1 MITVYNANNYAQQW
15 FFDKAYAVLK
25 SKGEGWLTEEEI
37 KYGRFLSID
46 NYFAHMGDLVSIEP
60 SFALIPSDEEPFVIN
75 ANDRTISIPSAFVKC
90 AGVVGDDMCEI
101 VTFTVD
107 RYFDYVDLATA
118 NICIQWEAQGKE
130 GISHVNLIDLDSTP
144 GKVRFGWPLT
154 NQITEKPGI
163 VKFAVR
169 FFRKKDDKFVYLLN
183 TLTNSFVIREGLN
196 ITNPKVTEENV
207 YNVFKSF
214 VENSNNPSYDIPA
227 PVYFNDTVGKNLPNQ
242 EKLEME
248 EDTLTLE
255 AQAVVADNGYID
267 YQWYFRQGATL
278 DSIDGAYVQSIGW
291 IEGVQ
296 YYKFENEQFIE
307 IELQD
312 EEEYKEQGILYTFE
326 PYNTISIDPEK
337 ENGRFTV
344 TEVFKE
350 IPTPGKRVGSE
361 HYYKKV
367 DGAYKLVVEEKLPSD
382 IQLYERYTT
391 LTINPAKEVTAEDED
406 PKEITGLYW
415 VTAKNYTG
423 KSNVVVWD
431 QLENKEIVLED
442 LNKTPETKSNYCCI
456 PTPQTLTLKNS
467 EEKFGDVFKSQ
478 TEKLSY
484 ALNSD
489 SGNPD
494 RTFEWL
500 YKANANDDTPYE
512 TIDDVVGDVFKL
524 DKDTTPGWYA
534 VKATS
539 DLNRGQTTLSNE
551 KTPWRVL
558 NDPQA
563 PVIQRLEYSKWPET
577 DFDPELYFG
586 NAENWNVFYD
596 KETGLEKDMDAN
608 FELGDMIRLRVVTD
622 LDEYLNND
630 DNINLICDN
639 LECSW
644 YVIEPDQEARKLGLS
659 DIDPNGILHEKGNEE
674 DHYLRL
680 DGKNMIDVRCVGND
694 KIYNYYCEITNTLST
709 KKATLNDKG
718 YSALFSIQ

>member
-107 RYFDYVDLATA
+107 RYYDYVDLATA

-154 NQITEKPGI
+154 NQITEKPGV

-183 TLTNSFVIREGLN
+183 TLTNSFIIREGLN

-227 PVYFNDTVGKNLPNQ
+227 PVYFNDTVGKNLPSQ
-242 EKLEME
+242 EKLE

-278 DSIDGAYVQSIGW
+278 DSFDGTYVQSIGW

-307 IELQD
+307 IEL
-312 EEEYKEQGILYTFE
+312 
-326 PYNTISIDPEK
+326 
-337 ENGRFTV
+337 
-344 TEVFKE
+344 
-350 IPTPGKRVGSE
+350 
-361 HYYKKV
+361 
-367 DGAYKLVVEEKLPSD
+367 
-382 IQLYERYTT
+382 
-391 LTINPAKEVTAEDED
+391 
-406 PKEITGLYW
+406 
-415 VTAKNYTG
+415 
-423 KSNVVVWD
+423 
-431 QLENKEIVLED
+431 
-442 LNKTPETKSNYCCI
+442 
-456 PTPQTLTLKNS
+456 
-467 EEKFGDVFKSQ
+467 
-478 TEKLSY
+478 
-484 ALNSD
+484 
-489 SGNPD
+489 
-494 RTFEWL
+494 
-500 YKANANDDTPYE
+500 
-512 TIDDVVGDVFKL
+512 
-524 DKDTTPGWYA
+524 
-534 VKATS
+534 
-539 DLNRGQTTLSNE
+539 
-551 KTPWRVL
+551 
-558 NDPQA
+558 
-563 PVIQRLEYSKWPET
+563 
-577 DFDPELYFG
+577 
-586 NAENWNVFYD
+586 
-596 KETGLEKDMDAN
+596 
-608 FELGDMIRLRVVTD
+608 
-622 LDEYLNND
+622 
-630 DNINLICDN
+630 
-639 LECSW
+639 
-644 YVIEPDQEARKLGLS
+644 
-659 DIDPNGILHEKGNEE
+659 
-674 DHYLRL
+674 
-680 DGKNMIDVRCVGND
+680 
-694 KIYNYYCEITNTLST
+694 
-709 KKATLNDKG
+709 
-718 YSALFSIQ
+718 